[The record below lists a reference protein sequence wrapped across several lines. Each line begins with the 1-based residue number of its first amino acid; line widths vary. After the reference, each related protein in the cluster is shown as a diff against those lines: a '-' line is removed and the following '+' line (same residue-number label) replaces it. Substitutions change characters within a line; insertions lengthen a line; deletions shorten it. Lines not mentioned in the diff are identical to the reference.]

1 MKEKEIKSYQ
11 EIIAVMEKQNKR
23 GTLSDQRLAEY
34 KEDLLTLIIIGGL
47 EDYRKTREKMEV
59 DIGSFIKALLS

>member
-1 MKEKEIKSYQ
+1 
-11 EIIAVMEKQNKR
+11 MEKQNKR